1 MPHVNIKLFPG
12 KTEEQ
17 KKEFA
22 QRIVDAGMEV
32 MGTSEWAISVAF
44 EEVTSKEWEEKVYAP
59 EIQAKEQL
67 LYVKPGYTLSN
78 GKFSHP

>member
-1 MPHVNIKLFPG
+1 MPHINVKLFPG

-32 MGTSEWAISVAF
+32 MGTSEWAMSVVL
-44 EEVTSKEWEEKVYAP
+44 EEVPSKEWEEKVYIP
-59 EIQAKEQL
+59 EIREKEHQV
-67 LYVKPGYTLSN
+67 YIKPGYTVLN